1 MLLNGVAHIISFK
14 NGYLT
19 FWDFQEL
26 IPDLFSVL
34 IRNGE
39 SYKVQLFVYKF
50 VFTWVILNV
59 ILVFMFYLFK
69 GLKFCGVF
77 NTWIVGSVI
86 TGCRSL
92 TLQFCWKDNPVKLRG
107 YSLFI
112 SLTNQSSLIQAVTHY
127 LSKPLSILIT
137 LLQAHPCLF
146 LFKPWFIHFTILAKP
161 THTLERTFNHPIHL

>member
-77 NTWIVGSVI
+77 NTWNCGLCYYGLSLVNFAILLERQSGKT
-86 TGCRSL
+86 TGLL
-92 TLQFCWKDNPVKLRG
+92 TLHILNKSIFIDPSS
-107 YSLFI
+107 YSL
-112 SLTNQSSLIQAVTHY
+112 LIQTSFHLNNSSAGP
-127 LSKPLSILIT
+127 PLSFPIQTLI
-137 LLQAHPCLF
+137 HSF
-146 LFKPWFIHFTILAKP
+146 YNFG
-161 THTLERTFNHPIHL
+161 